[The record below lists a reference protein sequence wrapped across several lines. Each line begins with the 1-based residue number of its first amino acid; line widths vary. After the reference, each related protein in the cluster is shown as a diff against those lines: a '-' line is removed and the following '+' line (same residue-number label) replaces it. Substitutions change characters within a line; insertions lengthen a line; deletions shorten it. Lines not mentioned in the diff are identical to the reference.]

1 VQQAC
6 RAIIG
11 IDVASIKV
19 GVAVLVMGSFEPLVI
34 TTLTANAK
42 APVTDRLAH
51 LQRGVEHLIFST
63 LVHRHIPLA
72 IIALE
77 KPDDRFADDY
87 HTTAFV
93 LGRAYQ
99 QFWAFARHISVPIY
113 EVSPGDSSEAVGC
126 RQRNASK
133 AARNRA
139 CATILQGSW
148 DYRRRKG
155 RILVEGVQVEVDDNG
170 LDAYAA
176 ACAGIGKHKEALLE
190 RGKLICG

>member
-1 VQQAC
+1 MQQAC

-19 GVAVLVMGSFEPLVI
+19 GVAILNIGSFEPLVI
-34 TTLTANAK
+34 TTLAANAK
-42 APVTDRLAH
+42 APVADRLAH

-72 IIALE
+72 IVALE
-77 KPDDRFADDY
+77 KPDDRFAADH

-99 QFWAFARHISVPIY
+99 HFWSFARHISVPVY
-113 EVSPGDSSEAVGC
+113 EVSPGESSEAVGC

-133 AARNRA
+133 AVRNRA
-139 CATILQGSW
+139 CATILQGTW
-148 DYRRRKG
+148 DNHRKK
-155 RILVEGVQVEVDDNG
+155 GVVVIEEAHVEVDHNG

-190 RGKLICG
+190 RGELICV